1 MMWISQTAY
10 KEETELEAV
19 SYQLLE
25 QVTILFSQDSNFS
38 NSSLTHLN
46 LLAGRGYHSFQ
57 PKQFQWLG
65 KNNVGGCKEASEWLI
80 SKIFVVRGLVEG
92 RTYFPVHTYKENL
105 DETDVSLSIET
116 TTLYSIDIMVI
127 QWTHQ
132 ISDVLRQDSA
142 QMILQGETSGPTET
156 EFWQIRKENLFQ

>member
-25 QVTILFSQDSNFS
+25 QVTILFSQ
-38 NSSLTHLN
+38 
-46 LLAGRGYHSFQ
+46 GRGYHSFQ

-65 KNNVGGCKEASEWLI
+65 KNNVGGCKEAFEWLI

-92 RTYFPVHTYKENL
+92 RTYFPLHTYKENL

-156 EFWQIRKENLFQ
+156 EFWQNPKGKLISA

>member
-65 KNNVGGCKEASEWLI
+65 KNNVGGCKEAFEWLI

>member
-25 QVTILFSQDSNFS
+25 QVTILFSQ
-38 NSSLTHLN
+38 
-46 LLAGRGYHSFQ
+46 GCGYHSFQ